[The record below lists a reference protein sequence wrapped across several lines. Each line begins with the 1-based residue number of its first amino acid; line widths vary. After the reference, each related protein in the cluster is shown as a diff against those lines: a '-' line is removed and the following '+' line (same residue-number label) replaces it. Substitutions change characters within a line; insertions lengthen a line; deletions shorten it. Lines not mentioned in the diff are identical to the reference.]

1 MFPALWSDP
10 TVQPAVQILIW
21 VAIIGLFW
29 MIMIRPARNRQRKVA
44 QLQREISIGDDVM
57 LSAGIFGTVRSLDDA
72 HVQVEIAPGTT
83 IKVVRQ
89 AVLERVAEPGEGS
102 AEAPDESPAEPLA
115 DERRGEESE

>member
-1 MFPALWSDP
+1 M
-10 TVQPAVQILIW
+10 QPAVQILIW

-44 QLQREISIGDDVM
+44 QLQREISVGDDVM
-57 LSAGIFGTVRSLDDA
+57 LSAGIFGIVRSLDDA

-89 AVLERVAEPGEGS
+89 AVLERVAEPEEGSGEG
-102 AEAPDESPAEPLA
+102 PDDGPAEPLA
-115 DERRGEESE
+115 ERHGEESE

>member
-1 MFPALWSDP
+1 MSPVLWSDP
-10 TVQPAVQILIW
+10 AVQPAVQVLIW

-44 QLQREISIGDDVM
+44 QVQRQISIGDDVM
-57 LSAGIFGTVRSLDDA
+57 LSAGIFGVVRSLDDA

-89 AVLERVAEPGEGS
+89 AVLERVAESNEGSGEG
-102 AEAPDESPAEPLA
+102 PDESPAEPLT